1 LTEELKFQFATDTAT
16 VAVFDPDALAHRLND
31 SDDWWSDPDE
41 EIPEVEAGNMA
52 LIELGQDGTY
62 GVSAQIL
69 DAPPKPLERALRVG
83 IRVVSGAIHVG
94 PGEDLPAGGFATYG
108 RSYTVGKALRCSPGT
123 YQVQVSRQGDSLCV
137 VAWQVDG
144 EPRNAARQLELD

>member
-1 LTEELKFQFATDTAT
+1 VTEELKFQFATDTAT

-52 LIELGQDGTY
+52 LIELGQDGMY
-62 GVSAQIL
+62 VVSARIL
-69 DAPPKPLERALRVG
+69 DVPPEPIERALRVG
-83 IRVVSGAIHVG
+83 IRVVSGSIHVG
-94 PGEDLPAGGFATYG
+94 PGEDLPAGGLATYG
-108 RSYTVGKALRCSPGT
+108 RSYTSGRTLRCAPGT
-123 YQVQVSRQGDSLCV
+123 YQVEVSRQGNSLSV
-137 VAWQVDG
+137 VAWGVEG